1 MPGVRTSGALTR
13 VEAAD
18 GDSKAGIPNALLEAC
33 SEACPRAVQMRGT
46 TMDKILRGCEEEY
59 KTAGTFQ
66 VRICRIPYETLS
78 YNCQSAVIHEN
89 ALIPIRLDTILACP
103 IFVHV
108 RLYL

>member
-1 MPGVRTSGALTR
+1 MPCVRTSGALTR

-18 GDSKAGIPNALLEAC
+18 EDSKAGIPNALLEAC
-33 SEACPRAVQMRGT
+33 SEACPRAVQMRGIGT
-46 TMDKILRGCEEEY
+46 GMMLGGCEEEY

-66 VRICRIPYETLS
+66 VRIRRIPFETLS
-78 YNCQSAVIHEN
+78 YNCQSAIIHEN